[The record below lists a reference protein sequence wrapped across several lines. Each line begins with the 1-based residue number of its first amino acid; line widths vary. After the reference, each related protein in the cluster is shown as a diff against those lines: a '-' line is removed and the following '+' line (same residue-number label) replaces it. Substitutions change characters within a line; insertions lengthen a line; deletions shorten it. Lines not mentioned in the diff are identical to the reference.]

1 MGFPIPPCALVV
13 TPRKFSRGT
22 AVSPSDSLCFTFGL
36 YFLTAPYFLMQM
48 LHWAKV
54 QWLLERFWH
63 RPLLLEGA
71 SLDETG
77 QVASLAWGWEETAM
91 CTLDNK

>member
-1 MGFPIPPCALVV
+1 
-13 TPRKFSRGT
+13 
-22 AVSPSDSLCFTFGL
+22 
-36 YFLTAPYFLMQM
+36 MQM

-77 QVASLAWGWEETAM
+77 QVASLAWDWEETAM